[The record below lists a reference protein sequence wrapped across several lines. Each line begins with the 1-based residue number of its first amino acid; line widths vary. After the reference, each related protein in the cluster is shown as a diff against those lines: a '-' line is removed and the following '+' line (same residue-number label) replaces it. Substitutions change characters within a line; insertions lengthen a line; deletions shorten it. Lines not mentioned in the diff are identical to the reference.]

1 MINHGINSLSKTVYD
16 AFLAK
21 IEEDEWAWADDA
33 ATVEAD
39 WKALLD
45 SALAYIKGFQELTFM
60 NKIVVGFINQLG
72 AQEVQLIANYMK
84 VAWLDRDIHSWEKI
98 RDQYGESDFSQANYL
113 DKLTKLLETSLK
125 TADRLQHTYYRAPNG
140 SPFQY
145 SKLAGDN

>member
-1 MINHGINSLSKTVYD
+1 MALTPYQTVYD
-16 AFLAK
+16 AFLSK

-45 SALAYIKGFQELTFM
+45 SALAYIKFPRVNLYEQDSAGFT
-60 NKIVVGFINQLG
+60 NQLG
-72 AQEVQLIANYMK
+72 AQEIQLIANYMK

-113 DKLTKLLETSLK
+113 DKLTNLLK
-125 TADRLQHTYYRAPNG
+125 TSTTTADKLQHTYYRAPNG

>member
-1 MINHGINSLSKTVYD
+1 MALTPYQTVYD

-45 SALAYIKGFQELTFM
+45 SALAYIKFPRVNLYEQDSAGFT
-60 NKIVVGFINQLG
+60 NQLG
-72 AQEVQLIANYMK
+72 AQEIQLIANYMK

>member
-1 MINHGINSLSKTVYD
+1 MALTPYQTVYD

-21 IEEDEWAWADDA
+21 VEEDEWAWADDA

-45 SALAYIKGFQELTFM
+45 SALAYIKFPRVNLYEQDSD
-60 NKIVVGFINQLG
+60 GFINQLS

-125 TADRLQHTYYRAPNG
+125 TADKLQHTYYRAPNG

>member
-1 MINHGINSLSKTVYD
+1 MALTPYQTVYD

-21 IEEDEWAWADDA
+21 IEEDEWAWADDS

-45 SALAYIKGFQELTFM
+45 SALAYIKFPRVNLYEQDNAGF
-60 NKIVVGFINQLG
+60 VNQLG

>member
-1 MINHGINSLSKTVYD
+1 MALTPYQTVYD

-45 SALAYIKGFQELTFM
+45 SALAYIKFPRVNLYEQDSAGFT
-60 NKIVVGFINQLG
+60 NQLG

>member
-1 MINHGINSLSKTVYD
+1 MALTPYQTVYD

-45 SALAYIKGFQELTFM
+45 SALAYIKFPRVNLYEQDNAGF
-60 NKIVVGFINQLG
+60 VNQLG

-113 DKLTKLLETSLK
+113 DKLTRLLEASLK
-125 TADRLQHTYYRAPNG
+125 TADKLQHTYYRAPNG

>member
-1 MINHGINSLSKTVYD
+1 MALTPYQTVYD

-21 IEEDEWAWADDA
+21 IEEDEWAWADDS

-45 SALAYIKGFQELTFM
+45 SALAYIKFPRVNLYEQDSTGF
-60 NKIVVGFINQLG
+60 VNQLG

-98 RDQYGESDFSQANYL
+98 RDRSEERRVGKECRS
-113 DKLTKLLETSLK
+113 
-125 TADRLQHTYYRAPNG
+125 R
-140 SPFQY
+140 
-145 SKLAGDN
+145 

>member
-1 MINHGINSLSKTVYD
+1 MALTPYQTVYD

-45 SALAYIKGFQELTFM
+45 SALAYIKFPRVNLYEQDSDGFT
-60 NKIVVGFINQLG
+60 NQLG

-113 DKLTKLLETSLK
+113 DKLTRLLEASLK
-125 TADRLQHTYYRAPNG
+125 TADKLQHTYYRAPNG

>member
-1 MINHGINSLSKTVYD
+1 MALTPYQTVYD
-16 AFLAK
+16 AFLSK

-45 SALAYIKGFQELTFM
+45 SALAYIKFPRVNLYEQDSVCFM
-60 NKIVVGFINQLG
+60 NQLG

>member
-1 MINHGINSLSKTVYD
+1 MALTPYQTVYD

-21 IEEDEWAWADDA
+21 IEEDEWAWADDS

-45 SALAYIKGFQELTFM
+45 SALAYIKFPRVNLYEQDNAGF
-60 NKIVVGFINQLG
+60 VNQLG
-72 AQEVQLIANYMK
+72 AQEIQLIANYMK

-140 SPFQY
+140 SSFQY

>member
-1 MINHGINSLSKTVYD
+1 MALTPYQTVYD

-45 SALAYIKGFQELTFM
+45 SALAYIKFPRVNLYEQDNAGF
-60 NKIVVGFINQLG
+60 VNQLG
-72 AQEVQLIANYMK
+72 AQEIQLIANYMK

>member
-1 MINHGINSLSKTVYD
+1 MALTPYQTVYD

-45 SALAYIKGFQELTFM
+45 SALAYIKFPRVNLYEQDNAGF
-60 NKIVVGFINQLG
+60 VNQLG
-72 AQEVQLIANYMK
+72 AQEIQLIANYMK

-125 TADRLQHTYYRAPNG
+125 TADRLQHTYYRVPNG

>member
-1 MINHGINSLSKTVYD
+1 MALTPYQTVYD
-16 AFLAK
+16 AFLSK

-45 SALAYIKGFQELTFM
+45 SALAYIKFPRVNLYEQDS
-60 NKIVVGFINQLG
+60 VCFINQLG

>member
-1 MINHGINSLSKTVYD
+1 MALTPYQTVYD

-21 IEEDEWAWADDA
+21 IEEDEWAWADDS

-45 SALAYIKGFQELTFM
+45 SALAYIKFPRVNLYEQDNAGF
-60 NKIVVGFINQLG
+60 VNQLG
-72 AQEVQLIANYMK
+72 AQEIQLIANYMK

-113 DKLTKLLETSLK
+113 DKLTRLLETSLK

>member
-1 MINHGINSLSKTVYD
+1 MALTPYQTVYD

-45 SALAYIKGFQELTFM
+45 SALAYIKFPRVNLYEQDST
-60 NKIVVGFINQLG
+60 GFINQLG
-72 AQEVQLIANYMK
+72 AQEIQLIANYMK

-125 TADRLQHTYYRAPNG
+125 TADRLQHAYYRAPNG

>member
-1 MINHGINSLSKTVYD
+1 MALTPYQTVYD

-21 IEEDEWAWADDA
+21 VEEDEWAWADDA

-45 SALAYIKGFQELTFM
+45 SALAYIKFPRVNLYEQDSD
-60 NKIVVGFINQLG
+60 GFINQLS
-72 AQEVQLIANYMK
+72 AQEIQLIANYMK

-125 TADRLQHTYYRAPNG
+125 TADKLQHTYYRAPNG

>member
-1 MINHGINSLSKTVYD
+1 MALTPYQTVYD

-21 IEEDEWAWADDA
+21 IEEDEWAWADDS

-45 SALAYIKGFQELTFM
+45 SALAYIKFPRVNLYEQDSTGF
-60 NKIVVGFINQLG
+60 VNQLG

>member
-1 MINHGINSLSKTVYD
+1 MALTPYQTVYD
-16 AFLAK
+16 AFLSK

-45 SALAYIKGFQELTFM
+45 SALAYIKFPRVNLYEQDSAGFT
-60 NKIVVGFINQLG
+60 NQLG

-113 DKLTKLLETSLK
+113 DKLTNLLK
-125 TADRLQHTYYRAPNG
+125 TSTTTADKLQHTYYRAPNG

>member
-1 MINHGINSLSKTVYD
+1 MALTPYQTVYD

-45 SALAYIKGFQELTFM
+45 SALAYIKFPRVNLYEQDNAGF
-60 NKIVVGFINQLG
+60 VNQLG